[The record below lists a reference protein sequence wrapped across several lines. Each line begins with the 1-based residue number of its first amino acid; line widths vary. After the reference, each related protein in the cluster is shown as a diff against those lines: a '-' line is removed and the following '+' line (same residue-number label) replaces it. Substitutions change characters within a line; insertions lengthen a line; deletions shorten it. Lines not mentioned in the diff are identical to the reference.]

1 MKGTEA
7 FPSEVLKNIQE
18 TIQEGEI
25 TELKKSEM
33 RERQKKFRKHWSD
46 QGLMFLVQI
55 PFLLLIICNIG

>member
-33 RERQKKFRKHWSD
+33 RERQKKFRKH
-46 QGLMFLVQI
+46 
-55 PFLLLIICNIG
+55 